1 MDLEARANDII
12 ARTSQ
17 PQEPKHEAVRPVPED
32 AATDDNPV
40 MAGVAKQFNGS
51 TEDIDLSTLP
61 EVKDLK
67 KMLPSQRMS
76 MFARVSEVAKALP
89 ENTSEGEASLEVVAP
104 MAEAFEKMENFVLT
118 MAKDPEAMTDWI
130 INQDQP
136 ELALSAAFEHLA
148 GELGN

>member
-1 MDLEARANDII
+1 MNLEARANDII
-12 ARTSQ
+12 ARTNQ
-17 PQEPKHEAVRPVPED
+17 QQEPKREAVRPLPEE
-32 AATDDNPV
+32 AAADDKPA
-40 MAGVAKQFNGS
+40 MSGVAEQFNGS
-51 TEDIDLSTLP
+51 TEDVDLSTLP

-76 MFARVSEVAKALP
+76 MFARVSEVAKVLP
-89 ENTSEGEASLEVVAP
+89 ENVSEGEANFDVVAP
-104 MAEAFEKMENFVLT
+104 MAEAFEKMENFVLSI
-118 MAKDPEAMTDWI
+118 AKDPEAMTDWI

>member
-17 PQEPKHEAVRPVPED
+17 PQEPKHEAVTPVPED

-89 ENTSEGEASLEVVAP
+89 ENASEGETSLEVVAP
-104 MAEAFEKMENFVLT
+104 MAEAFEKMENFVLS
-118 MAKDPEAMTDWI
+118 MAKDSDAMTDWI